1 MRDYS
6 KNELNRAKNENKI
19 GKKYIQLLENQIY
32 IEDPKSNK
40 YKEYNKISLNET
52 KDFNYKEFK
61 NKFNLFNKS
70 INRYNTITS
79 QLNNNINNN
88 NNNLIYSAQLLN
100 NIYNLIDYSKSNSNK
115 Y

>member
-1 MRDYS
+1 MKQRILIIKNS
-6 KNELNRAKNENKI
+6 KTNL
-19 GKKYIQLLENQIY
+19 IY
-32 IEDPKSNK
+32 F
-40 YKEYNKISLNET
+40 Y
-52 KDFNYKEFK
+52 
-61 NKFNLFNKS
+61 KS

-115 Y
+115 CIKILFIYIKISILSLDNYICHI